1 MQLSVYSMTIP
12 FVAGIFYSIPSLGV
26 LAGIAGL
33 YGLYV
38 LYLGFNNPM
47 MDTPKDKIVTYVIV
61 CMVVVVVLMLVVGL
75 ILGAI
80 FAVGSVARF

>member
-1 MQLSVYSMTIP
+1 MQLAVYSMTIP
-12 FVAGIFYSIPSLGV
+12 FVAGIFYIIPSLGV

-38 LYLGFNNPM
+38 LYLGFNTPM
-47 MDTPKDKIVTYVIV
+47 METPKEKIISYLVVSIVVI
-61 CMVVVVVLMLVVGL
+61 VVLMLVIGL